1 MLKHRYVKL
10 ILATIV
16 SSIIAIFINHYWLA
30 QLPIIATADNAAT
43 AQISEWSLPKLPTEN
58 VQTAYDKLK
67 KQSPWGTEKAVDDKN
82 KETKEADKSKES
94 HWKLA
99 GIIQEGNQRYALLAS
114 DNNEF
119 KRYAENETLPNNAVL
134 LKIADNRIELKNND
148 TVTVLQLYAAL
159 TKTP

>member
-1 MLKHRYVKL
+1 MLKQRYIKL
-10 ILATIV
+10 LLIIMMGSIAAILL
-16 SSIIAIFINHYWLA
+16 NYYWLV
-30 QLPIIATADNAAT
+30 QLPALSSENIAEHTVNW
-43 AQISEWSLPKLPTEN
+43 ELPKLTPVN
-58 VQTAYDKLK
+58 VQAAYDKLK

-148 TVTVLQLYAAL
+148 TVTTLQLYAVL